1 VVTQGSSVRLEVFY
15 TGKNRGW
22 GIRTLCEVPAR
33 TFVCNYHG
41 EYVRTSSVA
50 QRGDR
55 YSAGTTYVFDLPC
68 GIHSIDATECG
79 NVGRFANHSCDPN
92 MRPVPVHTGHNSKC
106 FPLLAF
112 FTTRAVRPGEEM
124 TFDYF
129 PNQQKSDPLHSLEVC
144 WCASVRCRW
153 PAPEAAEARAYAC

>member
-1 VVTQGSSVRLEVFY
+1 MEVFY
-15 TGKNRGW
+15 TGNRGW
-22 GIRTLCEVPAR
+22 GIRSLVHAPAR

-41 EYVRTSSVA
+41 TSFSLSFSLRIRVTYVVNMCFMSFEGEYVRTSSVS
-50 QRGDR
+50 QRGDH

-92 MRPVPVHTGHNSKC
+92 MRPVPVHFGYHVKC
-106 FPLLAF
+106 FPVLAF
-112 FTTRAVRPGEEM
+112 YTTRAIRPGEEM

-129 PNQQKSDPLHSLEVC
+129 PERAKSDPTHSLEVN
-144 WCASVRCRW
+144 A
-153 PAPEAAEARAYAC
+153 